1 MLMRDTQSNKEK
13 RTGSIRTK
21 IIAIVVIIT
30 AVTSVLCGVI
40 TINKLM
46 EMSNKDAEEFIRMKS
61 VQNTQEI
68 NAQLSRVEQSVD
80 TLYDVLLSELDDPE
94 AFRSSKEYV
103 DNYTSRIAGILE
115 NFGKNTEG
123 ALTCYVRYNPE
134 FTEPT
139 SGLFLSRS
147 NSESEF
153 EYLTPTDFSM
163 YGEDDLDH
171 VGWYY
176 LPVKNKA
183 PIWMDP
189 YENSNIGVYMISY
202 VIPIYIND
210 VSYGIVGMD
219 IDFSVLQN
227 LVGKETI
234 YDSGYSMM
242 LNSSNAVMIHPEL
255 ELGTSLEAMNDQGVN
270 QLLEYIHQG
279 DNQNC
284 ISYSYN
290 GQKKLAYAATLQN
303 GMKLALIVPMKEV
316 FAEANAIKN
325 LIIVIDS
332 FILVIAILVGIFVS
346 GTITKPLQRVTE
358 IVKKTAVFDFSPNP
372 DSKKLMKENNEIGEI
387 ACSLHMMRK
396 EIRGMTEKI
405 QTTYENVSSDMDA
418 LNENSKQMN
427 EACED
432 NSAVTQEIAASVE
445 EAAASTQTV
454 TTSIEK
460 VTVQTQDIEQASVRG
475 EESSKEIKE
484 RAGTLQ
490 QRTKQA
496 MERTMELYHLVD
508 EKAKKAMERSK
519 AVDKINEL
527 TGAIMDI
534 SSQTNLLALN
544 ASIEAARAGDAGKGF
559 AVVAGEIG
567 TLAKQTVNTVESIDT
582 IIDEV
587 NGAVESMTEC
597 IKEIISFL
605 DETVVGDYQDFTEV
619 GKQYY
624 EDAVSFEED
633 MIRIRG
639 NAVELM
645 TEMENISDAVHCI
658 SKTVEEAAQGV
669 GQIAEK
675 TSDIA
680 AQTGD
685 NTMMVARSK
694 ESAERLNEVA
704 EVLRQK

>member
-605 DETVVGDYQDFTEV
+605 DETVVGDYQGFTEV

>member
-1 MLMRDTQSNKEK
+1 MLMKDTQLDKGK

-21 IIAIVVIIT
+21 IIAMVVIIT

-40 TINKLM
+40 TINRLM
-46 EMSNKDAEEFIRMKS
+46 EISKEDAEEFIRMKS

-80 TLYDVLLSELDDPE
+80 TLYEVLLSELKDPE

-103 DNYTSRIAGILE
+103 DDYTSRIEGILE
-115 NFGKNTEG
+115 AFGKNTEG

-163 YGEDDLDH
+163 YGEDDLEH

-183 PIWMDP
+183 PLWMDP

-219 IDFSVLQN
+219 IDFSILQN
-227 LVGKETI
+227 LVGNESI

-242 LNSSNAVMIHPEL
+242 LNSSNAVMIHPKL
-255 ELGTSLEAMNDQGVN
+255 ELGTSLEAMNDSGVN
-270 QLLEYIHQG
+270 NLLEYINQG
-279 DNQNC
+279 DNQNS
-284 ISYSYN
+284 ISYFYQ
-290 GQKKLAYAATLQN
+290 GQKKLAYASALQN
-303 GMKLALIVPMKEV
+303 GMKLALIVPEKEV
-316 FAEANAIKN
+316 FADANALKK
-325 LIIVIDS
+325 LIIGIDNVIL
-332 FILVIAILVGIFVS
+332 IIAILVSIFVS
-346 GTITKPLQRVTE
+346 GTITKPLRRVTE

-387 ACSLHMMRK
+387 ACSLHKMRK

-418 LNENSKQMN
+418 LNKNSKQMN

-432 NSAVTQEIAASVE
+432 NSAVTQEIAASME
-445 EAAASTQTV
+445 EAAASTQMV

-475 EESSKEIKE
+475 EDSSKEIKE

-567 TLAKQTVNTVESIDT
+567 TLAKQTVHTVESIDT

-587 NGAVESMTEC
+587 NGAVNSMTEC

-645 TEMENISDAVHCI
+645 AEMEIISDAVHCI

-675 TSDIA
+675 TSDIV

-685 NTMMVARSK
+685 NTRMVARSK

>member
-1 MLMRDTQSNKEK
+1 
-13 RTGSIRTK
+13 
-21 IIAIVVIIT
+21 
-30 AVTSVLCGVI
+30 
-40 TINKLM
+40 
-46 EMSNKDAEEFIRMKS
+46 
-61 VQNTQEI
+61 
-68 NAQLSRVEQSVD
+68 
-80 TLYDVLLSELDDPE
+80 
-94 AFRSSKEYV
+94 
-103 DNYTSRIAGILE
+103 
-115 NFGKNTEG
+115 
-123 ALTCYVRYNPE
+123 
-134 FTEPT
+134 
-139 SGLFLSRS
+139 
-147 NSESEF
+147 
-153 EYLTPTDFSM
+153 M